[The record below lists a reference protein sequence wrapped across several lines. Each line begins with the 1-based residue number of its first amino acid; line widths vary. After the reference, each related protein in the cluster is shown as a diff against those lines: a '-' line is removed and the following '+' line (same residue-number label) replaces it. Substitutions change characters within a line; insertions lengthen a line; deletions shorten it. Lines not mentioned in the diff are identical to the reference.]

1 MRDGKFVFIT
11 GADNYNPINEI
22 YNIYLLRSNS
32 AESSKKQQNMGLMGC
47 CCSTKKAIQKY
58 LLYDK
63 QAYNNMI

>member
-47 CCSTKKAIQKY
+47 AALQKSDTKIFA
-58 LLYDK
+58 LR
-63 QAYNNMI
+63 QASL